1 MRQLITRLDKVEKA
15 ILPQQPDYPVIL
27 QTTATQA
34 GLNGEVIYE
43 ETEEQAIQN
52 HLAQHPEDAG
62 REFKVICRV
71 FVSPNNDNDTKY
83 QRYHSINSFMTEHDQ

>member
-1 MRQLITRLDKVEKA
+1 M
-15 ILPQQPDYPVIL
+15 PQQPDYPVIL
-27 QTTATQA
+27 LITATQA

-43 ETEEQAIQN
+43 ETEEEAIQN

-71 FVSPNNDNDTKY
+71 IISQTNVDCKLH
-83 QRYHSINSFMTEHDQ
+83 RYILY